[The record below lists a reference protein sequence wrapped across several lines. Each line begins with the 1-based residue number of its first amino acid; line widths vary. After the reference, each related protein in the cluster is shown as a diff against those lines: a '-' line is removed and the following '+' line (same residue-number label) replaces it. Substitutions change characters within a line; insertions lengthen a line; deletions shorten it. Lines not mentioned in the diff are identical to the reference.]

1 MFNLQKLMFRLKRD
15 RKVIHVEN
23 DLNDNED
30 TKIVE
35 IKDSKIKEYQ
45 QIIFLDYY
53 TRKNKL

>member
-1 MFNLQKLMFRLKRD
+1 MFRLKRD

-30 TKIVE
+30 TRKEE
-35 IKDSKIKEYQ
+35 IEDSNIAEYQ
-45 QIIFLDYY
+45 QIIFVDYY